1 MVWPVTQEPQSNPFG
16 EGLSE
21 QAAHRYK
28 RVRPGYP
35 PEAVREIF
43 SCLPRG
49 GRVADLGAG
58 TGQLTR
64 SLIKEGFGVIAVEPS
79 ASMRAALTSEPWAN
93 TANLEVRPTLAEDTG
108 IEACSVD
115 AVVWADSFHWLNA
128 KEAAGEAGRILKRNG
143 LAFLLANQLDVSKPW
158 VHRLSRIMRSGDVL
172 RNVPPG
178 LLGPQFTKTS
188 EREWKWE
195 QTLLTTDVLE
205 LAKTRSSYLRSNQE
219 SRKRMQKNLDWYLH
233 SHLGFARAEEVTLPY
248 RTVLSAFALRSD

>member
-1 MVWPVTQEPQSNPFG
+1 MTQEPQSNPFG

-35 PEAVREIF
+35 PEAVREIS

-172 RNVPPG
+172 RNVPRVSWARSSPRLPSG
-178 LLGPQFTKTS
+178 SGSGSKHFSPQTCWNSQRRAVPTCD
-188 EREWKWE
+188 
-195 QTLLTTDVLE
+195 Q
-205 LAKTRSSYLRSNQE
+205 TRSRANACKRTLTGTCTATWGSPGP
-219 SRKRMQKNLDWYLH
+219 RK
-233 SHLGFARAEEVTLPY
+233 
-248 RTVLSAFALRSD
+248 